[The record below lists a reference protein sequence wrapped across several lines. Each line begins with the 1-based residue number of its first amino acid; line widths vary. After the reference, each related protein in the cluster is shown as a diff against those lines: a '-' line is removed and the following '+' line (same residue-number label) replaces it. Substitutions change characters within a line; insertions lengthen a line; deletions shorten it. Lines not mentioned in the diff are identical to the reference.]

1 MSNIALGIS
10 GIGNRIAIA
19 TESLRELIE
28 HG

>member
-10 GIGNRIAIA
+10 GIGNRIALV
-19 TESLRELIE
+19 TESLREPIE